1 MCPVNR
7 LGIRCEDW
15 STWHLSCPWI
25 EWAGGGRGA
34 GDSLRVTL
42 GIKAPEPEEKGPGP
56 TG

>member
-1 MCPVNR
+1 MCPVNI

-25 EWAGGGRGA
+25 EWAGVGGA